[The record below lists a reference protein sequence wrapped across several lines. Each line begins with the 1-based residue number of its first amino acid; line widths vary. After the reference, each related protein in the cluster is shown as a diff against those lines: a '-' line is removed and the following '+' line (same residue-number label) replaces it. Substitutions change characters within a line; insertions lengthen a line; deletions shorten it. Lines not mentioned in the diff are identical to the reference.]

1 MYQVENAAEVFT
13 KHRKAGRSGRRW
25 VNRTVLAL
33 GLTSLFTDVSSEMI
47 TAILPL
53 YLVFGLHLSPLVFGV
68 VDGLYSGA
76 TALVRLLGGF
86 VADRTRRHKE
96 VAVVGYSLSTLTRL
110 GMLLIGSVWT
120 ALAGLVLVDRL
131 GKGIRTAPRDAM
143 ISLATPRSHW
153 GAAFGVHRSLDMA
166 GALSGPVLAFAVLA
180 VAPGSYDAVFLVS
193 FCAGLIGL
201 GVIVLYLPR
210 PAQRSDRGRRSAVSL
225 RAAGRLVR
233 VPRMAALLVAVT
245 LLSLTTVGDAFIYL
259 TLQDRLEFNVGFFP
273 LLYVATA
280 LVFMVLAVQVGR
292 LADRVGRGRV
302 FVGGYLALL
311 AVYGVLLVSGAT
323 ASAVVALVLLGGYY
337 AATDGVLM
345 ALAGESL
352 PEELRGSGMALIMT
366 ATSLA
371 RLASSVLFG
380 LLWTVLDVQTALTVF
395 AAGLA
400 VAVVVAAVLIGR
412 RRAEV
417 ADADVVE

>member
-1 MYQVENAAEVFT
+1 
-13 KHRKAGRSGRRW
+13 
-25 VNRTVLAL
+25 LAL

-86 VADRTRRHKE
+86 VADRSRRHKE
-96 VAVVGYSLSTLTRL
+96 VAVVGYALSTVTRL
-110 GMLLIGSVWT
+110 GMLLVGSVWT

-193 FCAGLIGL
+193 FCAGLVGL
-201 GVIVLYLPR
+201 GVIVLYVPR
-210 PAQRSDRGRRSAVSL
+210 PAGRSDRGPRSAVSL

-273 LLYVATA
+273 LLYVARA
-280 LVFMVLAVQVGR
+280 GVLLVWGVPVGG
-292 LADRVGRGRV
+292 LGDRVGRGRV
-302 FVGGYLALL
+302 FVGGYLGLH
-311 AVYGVLLVSGAT
+311 GVLLVSGGT
-323 ASAVVALVLLGGYY
+323 VSAVAALVLLGGFY

-380 LLWTVLDVQTALTVF
+380 LLWTVLDVQTAVW
-395 AAGLA
+395 
-400 VAVVVAAVLIGR
+400 V
-412 RRAEV
+412 
-417 ADADVVE
+417 